1 MPDASGPLE
10 GGGGLSRAGGGGR
23 MERGQGSAL
32 QDIVDGGGGVEV
44 SAGGSG
50 FKAGGGAGVGS
61 RSQGGGAHFF
71 ASDTSDS
78 SSNAEAWFSDRM
90 LLKPKQ

>member
-1 MPDASGPLE
+1 MPNASGLLE
-10 GGGGLSRAGGGGR
+10 GGGGLSRAGRGGR

-32 QDIVDGGGGVEV
+32 QDIVDGGGVVEG

-50 FKAGGGAGVGS
+50 FKAGGGS
-61 RSQGGGAHFF
+61 RSLGGGAHFF

-90 LLKPKQ
+90 LPKPLPKQ